1 MYFIEKN
8 VNIQTKLRIKDEK
21 MVNSLKR
28 IDAHLSNLGY
38 CSRKEAKK
46 FLRIFEVCVKDERV
60 FDPSIKA
67 YHDHITIDNE
77 KLDPEKITILLNKPD
92 GYICS
97 HNDAG
102 MLIYSLIPDRWNRRN
117 PKISTIGRLDVD
129 TTGAIILT
137 DDGDLNHKL
146 SSPKSDVSKIYEATL
161 AQELRGD
168 EKEIFASGEL
178 MLNGEKK
185 PLLPANLEI
194 ITPTLVRLEI
204 CEGKYHQV
212 KRMFGAVGNRVTKLH
227 RVRFDKFD
235 VEDLK
240 EGEYKFIE
248 L

>member
-1 MYFIEKN
+1 MG
-8 VNIQTKLRIKDEK
+8 
-21 MVNSLKR
+21 NSYKR
-28 IDAHLSNLGY
+28 IDAHLSSLGY
-38 CSRKEAKK
+38 CTRSEAKK
-46 FLRIFEVCVKDERV
+46 FLRIYELYVKEERI

-67 YHDHITIDNE
+67 YHNDIKINNE
-77 KLDPEKITILLNKPD
+77 ALDPETITILLNKPS
-92 GYICS
+92 GFICS

-102 MLIYSLIPDRWNRRN
+102 SLIYALIPQRWNRRN

-137 DDGDLNHKL
+137 DNGALNHKL
-146 SSPKSDVSKIYEATL
+146 SSPKSDVSKVYEATL
-161 AQELRGD
+161 AVPLKGD

-185 PLLPANLEI
+185 PLLPATLEVLNE
-194 ITPTLVRLEI
+194 TCVRLEI

-212 KRMFGAVGNRVTKLH
+212 KRMFAAIGNRVLTLH
-227 RVRFDKFD
+227 RLSFNGFTV
-235 VEDLK
+235 VDLK